1 MEGARAGLLALEHLA
16 GELLGAKRLV
26 GNDEVSHMRACRF
39 APLILRAGVRL
50 RLRTEHVELA
60 GVILP
65 HARQID
71 RTGPQPFSVSGSP
84 GKLLGIAVEA

>member
-1 MEGARAGLLALEHLA
+1 
-16 GELLGAKRLV
+16 
-26 GNDEVSHMRACRF
+26 
-39 APLILRAGVRL
+39 
-50 RLRTEHVELA
+50 LRTEHVELA